1 MSCSFSLESFDHLA
15 SLWAGFPD
23 SMKRG
28 SVFALPGW
36 HKAWWQAFG
45 SGYSLF
51 LGVVRKDDAIIG
63 IAPLKLRGKKASFIC
78 ASRVCD
84 YLDFVIS
91 PGREADF
98 YGSLLDELVQ
108 RGVNQLDLEA
118 LRPDS
123 TVLTSLVDI
132 AGGRGYRVSCR
143 QYDVSLELE
152 LPGTWDDYL
161 SGLANSQR
169 HEVRRKMRRLE
180 ELGTTGFRVYRDGKE
195 ALSQL
200 DLFIRMFRHSR
211 QDKARFMT
219 DRMGNFFELLAGTMA
234 DDGLLRLGFLELNS
248 LPVASVAYF
257 DYNNSIYLYNSGYD
271 PGYRELSVGL
281 ISKVLCIKD
290 SIEQKKD
297 KFDFLRGAEVYK
309 YRLGGTEI
317 PLHECR
323 ISIGDTGHLHHS
335 GS

>member
-1 MSCSFSLESFDHLA
+1 MSCSFSLESFDRLA
-15 SLWAGFPD
+15 SLWAGLPD

-28 SVFALPGW
+28 GVFALPGW

-51 LGVVRKDDAIIG
+51 LGVVRKNNAIIG
-63 IAPLKLRGKKASFIC
+63 IAPLKLGGKKASFIC
-78 ASRVCD
+78 ESRVCD
-84 YLDFVIS
+84 YLDFIIS
-91 PGREADF
+91 PGWETDF
-98 YGSLLDELVQ
+98 YSILLDELVR
-108 RGVNQLDLEA
+108 RGVNQLELEA

-123 TVLTSLVDI
+123 TVLTSLIGI
-132 AGGRGYRVSCR
+132 AGRRGYQVSCR

-161 SGLANSQR
+161 SGLASKQR

-180 ELGTTGFRVYRDGKE
+180 EMGTIVFRVYRDGKD
-195 ALSQL
+195 ALSRL
-200 DLFIRMFRHSR
+200 DLFIRMFRQSR

-219 DRMGNFFELLAGTMA
+219 DRMRNFFELLAGNMA
-234 DDGLLRLGFLELNS
+234 DDGLLRLGFLELDS

-271 PGYRELSVGL
+271 PTYRELSVGL
-281 ISKVLCIKD
+281 ISKLLCIKD
-290 SIEQKKD
+290 SIEQKRD
-297 KFDFLRGAEVYK
+297 RFDFLRGAEVYK
-309 YRLGGTEI
+309 YRLGGREI
-317 PLHECR
+317 PLHKCR